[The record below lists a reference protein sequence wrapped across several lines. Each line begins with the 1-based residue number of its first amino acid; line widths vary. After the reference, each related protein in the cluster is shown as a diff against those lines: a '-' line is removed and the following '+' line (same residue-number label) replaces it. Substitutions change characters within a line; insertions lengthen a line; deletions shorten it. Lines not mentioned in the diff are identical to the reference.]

1 MTPEQLAALK
11 AGASIQ
17 DVLAM
22 SAESDPEVILAAAAQ
37 IAEQAESSAGSTASA
52 GSAGDEGEDGEA
64 APAMTA
70 SAEIASLK
78 AINAEQAA
86 ELENLKAKLAEAQT
100 LAANAQALS
109 NELKALQNAHASAV
123 ATMNAMAA
131 PLKAYATK
139 MGVALS
145 KPVDLEGKSPAEV
158 LAAHA
163 ELSAGYAKSFV
174 SGRKSVPV
182 ATAASEASEKNPSWL
197 ATASTLNF

>member
-11 AGASIQ
+11 AGAPIQ

-37 IAEQAESSAGSTASA
+37 MAEQTEPSAGSTANA
-52 GSAGDEGEDGEA
+52 GGAGEDGEA
-64 APAMTA
+64 VPAVTA
-70 SAEIASLK
+70 NAEIASLK
-78 AINAEQAA
+78 AVNAEQAT
-86 ELENLKAKLAEAQT
+86 ELENLKAQLAEAQG
-100 LAANAQALS
+100 LAANAQTLS
-109 NELKALQNAHASAV
+109 DELKALQNAHASTM
-123 ATMNAMAA
+123 ATVNAMAA

-163 ELSAGYAKSFV
+163 ELSAGYAQAFV
-174 SGRKSVPV
+174 SGRKSAP
-182 ATAASEASEKNPSWL
+182 AASAASEASEKKPSWL
-197 ATASTLNF
+197 ATATTLNF

>member
-11 AGASIQ
+11 AGAPIQ

-37 IAEQAESSAGSTASA
+37 MAEQTEPSAGSTAKATSA
-52 GSAGDEGEDGEA
+52 GGAGEDGETV
-64 APAMTA
+64 PAVTA
-70 SAEIASLK
+70 NAEIASLK
-78 AINAEQAA
+78 AVNAEQAT
-86 ELENLKAKLAEAQT
+86 ELENLKAQLAEAQG
-100 LAANAQALS
+100 LAANAQTLS
-109 NELKALQNAHASAV
+109 DELKALQNAHASAM
-123 ATMNAMAA
+123 ATVNAMAA

-163 ELSAGYAKSFV
+163 ELSAGYAQAFV
-174 SGRKSVPV
+174 SGRKSAP
-182 ATAASEASEKNPSWL
+182 AASAASEASEKKPSWL

>member
-37 IAEQAESSAGSTASA
+37 MAEQTESSAGGA
-52 GSAGDEGEDGEA
+52 GGAGGAGEDGEA
-64 APAMTA
+64 VPAVTA
-70 SAEIASLK
+70 NAEIASLK
-78 AINAEQAA
+78 AVNAEQAT
-86 ELENLKAKLAEAQT
+86 ELENLKAKLAEAQG
-100 LAANAQALS
+100 LAANAQTLTD
-109 NELKALQNAHASAV
+109 ELKALQNAHASTM
-123 ATMNAMAA
+123 ATVNAMAA

-163 ELSAGYAKSFV
+163 ELSAGYARAFV
-174 SGRKSVPV
+174 SGRKSAP
-182 ATAASEASEKNPSWL
+182 AASAASEASEKKPSWL

>member
-11 AGASIQ
+11 AGAPIQ

-37 IAEQAESSAGSTASA
+37 MAEQTEAAKATSAGGA
-52 GSAGDEGEDGEA
+52 GGAGEDGETV
-64 APAMTA
+64 PAVTA
-70 SAEIASLK
+70 NAEIASLK
-78 AINAEQAA
+78 AVNAEQAT
-86 ELENLKAKLAEAQT
+86 ELENLKAQLAEAQG
-100 LAANAQALS
+100 LAANAQTLS
-109 NELKALQNAHASAV
+109 DELKALQNAHASTV
-123 ATMNAMAA
+123 ATVNAMAA

-163 ELSAGYAKSFV
+163 ELSAGYAQAFV
-174 SGRKSVPV
+174 SGRKSAP
-182 ATAASEASEKNPSWL
+182 AASAASEASEKKPSWL

>member
-11 AGASIQ
+11 AGAPIQ

-22 SAESDPEVILAAAAQ
+22 SADSDPEVILAAAAQ
-37 IAEQAESSAGSTASA
+37 MAEQTEPSAGSTASA
-52 GSAGDEGEDGEA
+52 GGAGEDGELV
-64 APAMTA
+64 PAVTA
-70 SAEIASLK
+70 NAEIASLK
-78 AINAEQAA
+78 AVNAEQAT
-86 ELENLKAKLAEAQT
+86 ELENLKAQLAEAQG
-100 LAANAQALS
+100 LAANAQTLS
-109 NELKALQNAHASAV
+109 DELKALQNAHASTM
-123 ATMNAMAA
+123 ATVNAMAA

-163 ELSAGYAKSFV
+163 ELSAGYAQAFV
-174 SGRKSVPV
+174 SGRKSAP
-182 ATAASEASEKNPSWL
+182 AASTASEASEKKPSWL

>member
-11 AGASIQ
+11 AGAPIQ

-37 IAEQAESSAGSTASA
+37 MAEQTESSAGSTANA
-52 GSAGDEGEDGEA
+52 GGAGEDGEA
-64 APAMTA
+64 VPAVTA
-70 SAEIASLK
+70 NAEIASLK
-78 AINAEQAA
+78 AVNAEQAT
-86 ELENLKAKLAEAQT
+86 ELENLKAQLAEAQG
-100 LAANAQALS
+100 LAANAQTLS
-109 NELKALQNAHASAV
+109 DELKALQNAHASTM
-123 ATMNAMAA
+123 ATVNAMAA

-163 ELSAGYAKSFV
+163 ELSAGYAQAFV
-174 SGRKSVPV
+174 SGRKSAP
-182 ATAASEASEKNPSWL
+182 AASAASEASEKKPSWL

>member
-11 AGASIQ
+11 AGAPIQ

-37 IAEQAESSAGSTASA
+37 MAEQTEAAKATSASA
-52 GSAGDEGEDGEA
+52 GGAGEDGETV
-64 APAMTA
+64 PAVTA
-70 SAEIASLK
+70 NAEIASLK
-78 AINAEQAA
+78 AVNAEQAT
-86 ELENLKAKLAEAQT
+86 ELENLKAQLAEAQG
-100 LAANAQALS
+100 LAANAQTLS
-109 NELKALQNAHASAV
+109 DELKALQNAHASAM
-123 ATMNAMAA
+123 ATVNAMAA

-163 ELSAGYAKSFV
+163 ELSAGYAQAFV
-174 SGRKSVPV
+174 SGRKSAP
-182 ATAASEASEKNPSWL
+182 AASAASEASEKKPSWL

>member
-11 AGASIQ
+11 AGAPIQ

-37 IAEQAESSAGSTASA
+37 MAEQTEANATSVSNAGGA
-52 GSAGDEGEDGEA
+52 GEDGETV
-64 APAMTA
+64 PAVTA
-70 SAEIASLK
+70 NAEIASLK
-78 AINAEQAA
+78 AVNAEQAT
-86 ELENLKAKLAEAQT
+86 ELENLKAQLAEAQG

-109 NELKALQNAHASAV
+109 DELKALQNAHASTV
-123 ATMNAMAA
+123 ATVNAMAA

-163 ELSAGYAKSFV
+163 ELSAGYAQAFV
-174 SGRKSVPV
+174 SGRKSAP
-182 ATAASEASEKNPSWL
+182 AASAASEASEKKPSWL
-197 ATASTLNF
+197 ATATTLNF

>member
-11 AGASIQ
+11 AGAPIQ

-37 IAEQAESSAGSTASA
+37 MAEQTDTGDAG
-52 GSAGDEGEDGEA
+52 GDGKDGEA
-64 APAMTA
+64 VPAVTA
-70 SAEIASLK
+70 NAEIASLK
-78 AINAEQAA
+78 AVNAEQAT
-86 ELENLKAKLAEAQT
+86 ELENLKAQLAEAQG
-100 LAANAQALS
+100 LAANAQTLS
-109 NELKALQNAHASAV
+109 DELKALQNAHASAL
-123 ATMNAMAA
+123 ATVNAMAA

-163 ELSAGYAKSFV
+163 ELSAGYAQAFV
-174 SGRKSVPV
+174 SGRKSAP
-182 ATAASEASEKNPSWL
+182 AASAASETSEKKPSWL

>member
-11 AGASIQ
+11 AGAPIQ

-37 IAEQAESSAGSTASA
+37 MAEQTEPSA
-52 GSAGDEGEDGEA
+52 GSATSAGGAGEDGEA
-64 APAMTA
+64 VPAVTA
-70 SAEIASLK
+70 NAEIASLK
-78 AINAEQAA
+78 AVNAEQAT
-86 ELENLKAKLAEAQT
+86 ELENLKAKLAEAQG
-100 LAANAQALS
+100 LAANAQTLS
-109 NELKALQNAHASAV
+109 DELKALQNAHASAM
-123 ATMNAMAA
+123 ATVNAMAA

-163 ELSAGYAKSFV
+163 ELSAGYAQAFV
-174 SGRKSVPV
+174 SGRKSAP
-182 ATAASEASEKNPSWL
+182 AASAASEASEKKPSWL

>member
-11 AGASIQ
+11 AGAPIQ

-37 IAEQAESSAGSTASA
+37 MAEQTEANATNVSSAGGA
-52 GSAGDEGEDGEA
+52 GEDGEA
-64 APAMTA
+64 VPAVTA

-78 AINAEQAA
+78 AVNAEQAT
-86 ELENLKAKLAEAQT
+86 ELENLKAQLAEAQG
-100 LAANAQALS
+100 LAANAQTLS
-109 NELKALQNAHASAV
+109 DELKALQNAHASTM
-123 ATMNAMAA
+123 ATVNAMAA

-163 ELSAGYAKSFV
+163 ELSAGYAQAFV
-174 SGRKSVPV
+174 SGRKSAP
-182 ATAASEASEKNPSWL
+182 AASAASEASEKKPSWL

>member
-11 AGASIQ
+11 AGAPIQ

-37 IAEQAESSAGSTASA
+37 MAEQTEASAASTANA
-52 GSAGDEGEDGEA
+52 GGAGEDGETV
-64 APAMTA
+64 PAVTA
-70 SAEIASLK
+70 NAEIASLK
-78 AINAEQAA
+78 AVNAEQAT
-86 ELENLKAKLAEAQT
+86 ELENLKAQLAEAQG
-100 LAANAQALS
+100 LAANAQTLS
-109 NELKALQNAHASAV
+109 DELKALQNAHASTV
-123 ATMNAMAA
+123 ATVNAMAA

-163 ELSAGYAKSFV
+163 ELSAGYAQAFV
-174 SGRKSVPV
+174 SGRKSAP
-182 ATAASEASEKNPSWL
+182 AASAASGASEKKPSWL

>member
-11 AGASIQ
+11 AGAPIQ

-37 IAEQAESSAGSTASA
+37 MAEQTEPSAGSTANA
-52 GSAGDEGEDGEA
+52 GGAGEDGETV
-64 APAMTA
+64 PAVTA
-70 SAEIASLK
+70 NAEIASLK
-78 AINAEQAA
+78 AVNAEQAT
-86 ELENLKAKLAEAQT
+86 ELENLKAQLAEAQG
-100 LAANAQALS
+100 LAANAQTLS
-109 NELKALQNAHASAV
+109 DELKALQNAHASTM
-123 ATMNAMAA
+123 ATVNAMAA

-163 ELSAGYAKSFV
+163 ELSAGYAQAFV
-174 SGRKSVPV
+174 SGRKSAP
-182 ATAASEASEKNPSWL
+182 AASAASEASEKKPSWL

>member
-22 SAESDPEVILAAAAQ
+22 SADSDPEVILAAAAQ
-37 IAEQAESSAGSTASA
+37 VAEQSDDDG
-52 GSAGDEGEDGEA
+52 DGETV
-64 APAMTA
+64 PAVTA
-70 SAEIASLK
+70 DAELASLK

-86 ELENLKAKLAEAQT
+86 ELQGLKAKLAEFEAS
-100 LAANAQALS
+100 AAASATAAD
-109 NELKALQNAHASAV
+109 ELKKLQAVHVSTV
-123 ATMNAMAA
+123 ATMNAMVA

-139 MGVALS
+139 MGVALG
-145 KPVDLEGKSPAEV
+145 KPVDLEGKSASEV

-163 ELSAGYAKSFV
+163 ELSAGYAKAFV
-174 SGRKSVPV
+174 SGRKSTP
-182 ATAASEASEKNPSWL
+182 AAPDTKASDSKPSWL

>member
-11 AGASIQ
+11 AGAPIQ

-37 IAEQAESSAGSTASA
+37 MAEQTEASAGSTANA
-52 GSAGDEGEDGEA
+52 GGAGEDGETV
-64 APAMTA
+64 PAVTA
-70 SAEIASLK
+70 NAEIASLK
-78 AINAEQAA
+78 AVNAEQAT
-86 ELENLKAKLAEAQT
+86 ELENLKAQLAEAQG
-100 LAANAQALS
+100 LAANAQTLS
-109 NELKALQNAHASAV
+109 DELKALQNAHASAM
-123 ATMNAMAA
+123 ATVNAMAA

-163 ELSAGYAKSFV
+163 ELSAGYAQAFV
-174 SGRKSVPV
+174 SGRKSAP
-182 ATAASEASEKNPSWL
+182 AASAASEASEKKPSWL

>member
-11 AGASIQ
+11 AGAPIQ

-37 IAEQAESSAGSTASA
+37 MAEQTEPSA
-52 GSAGDEGEDGEA
+52 GSAGGAGEDDEA
-64 APAMTA
+64 VPAVTA
-70 SAEIASLK
+70 NAEIASLK
-78 AINAEQAA
+78 AVNAEQAT
-86 ELENLKAKLAEAQT
+86 ELENLKAQLAEAQG
-100 LAANAQALS
+100 LAANAQTLS
-109 NELKALQNAHASAV
+109 DELKALQNAHASAM
-123 ATMNAMAA
+123 ATVNAMAA

-163 ELSAGYAKSFV
+163 ELSAGYAQAFV
-174 SGRKSVPV
+174 SGRKSAP
-182 ATAASEASEKNPSWL
+182 AASAASEASEKKPSWL

>member
-11 AGASIQ
+11 AGAPIQ

-37 IAEQAESSAGSTASA
+37 MAEQTETANAGGA
-52 GSAGDEGEDGEA
+52 GEDGDGELV
-64 APAMTA
+64 PAVTA
-70 SAEIASLK
+70 NAEIASLK
-78 AINAEQAA
+78 AVNAEQAT
-86 ELENLKAKLAEAQT
+86 ELENLKAQLAEAQG
-100 LAANAQALS
+100 LAANAQTLS
-109 NELKALQNAHASAV
+109 DELKALQNAHASTV
-123 ATMNAMAA
+123 ATVNAMAA

-163 ELSAGYAKSFV
+163 ELSAGYAQAFV
-174 SGRKSVPV
+174 SGRKSAP
-182 ATAASEASEKNPSWL
+182 AASAATQDSEKKPSWL
-197 ATASTLNF
+197 ATATTLNF

>member
-11 AGASIQ
+11 AGAPIQ

-37 IAEQAESSAGSTASA
+37 MAEQTETSAGSTASA
-52 GSAGDEGEDGEA
+52 GGAGEDGELV
-64 APAMTA
+64 PAVTA
-70 SAEIASLK
+70 NAEIASLK
-78 AINAEQAA
+78 AVNAEQAT
-86 ELENLKAKLAEAQT
+86 ELENLKAQLAEAQG
-100 LAANAQALS
+100 LAANAQTLS
-109 NELKALQNAHASAV
+109 DELKALQNAHASTM
-123 ATMNAMAA
+123 ATVNAMAA

-163 ELSAGYAKSFV
+163 ELSAGYAQAFV
-174 SGRKSVPV
+174 SGRKSAP
-182 ATAASEASEKNPSWL
+182 AASAASEASEKKPSWL

>member
-11 AGASIQ
+11 AGAPIQ

-37 IAEQAESSAGSTASA
+37 MAEQTEASAGSTANA
-52 GSAGDEGEDGEA
+52 GGAGEDGETV
-64 APAMTA
+64 PAVTA
-70 SAEIASLK
+70 NAEIASLK
-78 AINAEQAA
+78 AVNAEQAT
-86 ELENLKAKLAEAQT
+86 ELENLKAQLAEAQG
-100 LAANAQALS
+100 LAANAQTLS
-109 NELKALQNAHASAV
+109 DELKALQNAHASTM
-123 ATMNAMAA
+123 ATVNAMAA

-163 ELSAGYAKSFV
+163 ELSAGYAQAFV
-174 SGRKSVPV
+174 SGRKSAP
-182 ATAASEASEKNPSWL
+182 AASAASEASEKKPSWL

>member
-11 AGASIQ
+11 AGAPIQ

-37 IAEQAESSAGSTASA
+37 MAEQTEASAGSTANA
-52 GSAGDEGEDGEA
+52 GGAGEDGETV
-64 APAMTA
+64 PAVNA
-70 SAEIASLK
+70 NAEIASLK
-78 AINAEQAA
+78 AVNAEQAT
-86 ELENLKAKLAEAQT
+86 ELENLKAQLAEAQG
-100 LAANAQALS
+100 LAANAQTLS
-109 NELKALQNAHASAV
+109 DELKALQNAHASTV
-123 ATMNAMAA
+123 ATVNAMAA

-163 ELSAGYAKSFV
+163 ELSAGYAQAFV
-174 SGRKSVPV
+174 SGRKSAP
-182 ATAASEASEKNPSWL
+182 AASAASEASEKKPSWL

>member
-11 AGASIQ
+11 AGAPIQ

-37 IAEQAESSAGSTASA
+37 MAEQTEPSAGSTASA
-52 GSAGDEGEDGEA
+52 GGAGEDGEA
-64 APAMTA
+64 VPAVTA
-70 SAEIASLK
+70 NAEIASLK
-78 AINAEQAA
+78 AVNAEQAT
-86 ELENLKAKLAEAQT
+86 ELENLKAQLAEAQG
-100 LAANAQALS
+100 LAANAQTLS
-109 NELKALQNAHASAV
+109 DELKALQNAHASAM
-123 ATMNAMAA
+123 ATVNAMAA

-163 ELSAGYAKSFV
+163 ELSAGYAQAFV
-174 SGRKSVPV
+174 SGRKSAP
-182 ATAASEASEKNPSWL
+182 AASAASEASEKKPSWL
-197 ATASTLNF
+197 ATATTLNF

>member
-11 AGASIQ
+11 AGAPIQ

-37 IAEQAESSAGSTASA
+37 MAEQTEANAGSTANA
-52 GSAGDEGEDGEA
+52 GGAGEDGETV
-64 APAMTA
+64 PAVTA
-70 SAEIASLK
+70 NAEIASLK
-78 AINAEQAA
+78 AVNAEQAT
-86 ELENLKAKLAEAQT
+86 ELENLKAQLAEAQG
-100 LAANAQALS
+100 LAANAQTLS
-109 NELKALQNAHASAV
+109 DELKALQNAHASTM
-123 ATMNAMAA
+123 ATVNAMAA

-163 ELSAGYAKSFV
+163 ELSAGYAQAFV
-174 SGRKSVPV
+174 SGRKSAP
-182 ATAASEASEKNPSWL
+182 AASAASEASEKKPSWL

>member
-11 AGASIQ
+11 AGAPIQ

-37 IAEQAESSAGSTASA
+37 MAEQTEPSAGSTASA
-52 GSAGDEGEDGEA
+52 GGAGEDGEA
-64 APAMTA
+64 VPAVTA
-70 SAEIASLK
+70 NAEIASLK
-78 AINAEQAA
+78 AVNAEQAT
-86 ELENLKAKLAEAQT
+86 ELENLKAQLAEAQG
-100 LAANAQALS
+100 LAANAQTLS
-109 NELKALQNAHASAV
+109 DELKALQNAHASTV
-123 ATMNAMAA
+123 ATVNAMAA

-163 ELSAGYAKSFV
+163 ELSAGYAQAFV
-174 SGRKSVPV
+174 SGRKSAP
-182 ATAASEASEKNPSWL
+182 AASAASGASEKKPSWL

>member
-11 AGASIQ
+11 AGAPIQ

-37 IAEQAESSAGSTASA
+37 MAEQTGGAESTGDAG
-52 GSAGDEGEDGEA
+52 GDGKVGEA
-64 APAMTA
+64 VPAVTA
-70 SAEIASLK
+70 NAEIASLK
-78 AINAEQAA
+78 AVNAEQAT
-86 ELENLKAKLAEAQT
+86 ELENLKAQLAEAQG

-109 NELKALQNAHASAV
+109 DELKALQNAHASAL
-123 ATMNAMAA
+123 ATVNAMAA

-163 ELSAGYAKSFV
+163 ELSAGYAQAFV
-174 SGRKSVPV
+174 SGRKSAP
-182 ATAASEASEKNPSWL
+182 AASAASETSEKKPSWL

>member
-11 AGASIQ
+11 AGAPIQ

-37 IAEQAESSAGSTASA
+37 MAEQTESSAGSTAKATSA
-52 GSAGDEGEDGEA
+52 GGAGEDGETV
-64 APAMTA
+64 PAVTA
-70 SAEIASLK
+70 NAEIASLK
-78 AINAEQAA
+78 AVNAEQAT
-86 ELENLKAKLAEAQT
+86 ELENLKAQLAEAQG
-100 LAANAQALS
+100 LAANAQTLS
-109 NELKALQNAHASAV
+109 DELKALQNAHASTM
-123 ATMNAMAA
+123 ATVNAMAA

-163 ELSAGYAKSFV
+163 ELSAGYAQAFV
-174 SGRKSVPV
+174 SGRKSAP
-182 ATAASEASEKNPSWL
+182 AASAASEASEKKPSWL

>member
-11 AGASIQ
+11 AGAPIQ

-37 IAEQAESSAGSTASA
+37 MAEQTEASAGSTAKATSDGGA
-52 GSAGDEGEDGEA
+52 GEDGETV
-64 APAMTA
+64 PAVTA
-70 SAEIASLK
+70 NAEIASLK
-78 AINAEQAA
+78 AVNAEQAT
-86 ELENLKAKLAEAQT
+86 ELENLKAQLAEAQG
-100 LAANAQALS
+100 LAANAQTLS
-109 NELKALQNAHASAV
+109 DELKALQNAHASTM
-123 ATMNAMAA
+123 ATVNAMAA

-163 ELSAGYAKSFV
+163 ELSAGYAQAFV
-174 SGRKSVPV
+174 SGRKSAP
-182 ATAASEASEKNPSWL
+182 AASAASEASEKKPSWL

>member
-11 AGASIQ
+11 AGAPIQ

-37 IAEQAESSAGSTASA
+37 MAEQTEANAGSVSSAGGA
-52 GSAGDEGEDGEA
+52 GEDGETV
-64 APAMTA
+64 PAVTA
-70 SAEIASLK
+70 NAEIASLK
-78 AINAEQAA
+78 AVNAEQAT
-86 ELENLKAKLAEAQT
+86 ELENLKAQLAEAQG
-100 LAANAQALS
+100 LAANAQTLS
-109 NELKALQNAHASAV
+109 DELKALQNAHASTV
-123 ATMNAMAA
+123 ATVNAMAA

-163 ELSAGYAKSFV
+163 ELSAGYAQAFV
-174 SGRKSVPV
+174 SGRKSAP
-182 ATAASEASEKNPSWL
+182 AASAASEASEKKPSWL

>member
-22 SAESDPEVILAAAAQ
+22 SADSDPEVILAAAAQ
-37 IAEQAESSAGSTASA
+37 VAEQSDGGGDGDPVPAVTADAEL
-52 GSAGDEGEDGEA
+52 
-64 APAMTA
+64 
-70 SAEIASLK
+70 ASLK

-86 ELENLKAKLAEAQT
+86 ELEGLKAKLAEVEASAA
-100 LAANAQALS
+100 AANAAAD
-109 NELKALQNAHASAV
+109 ELKKLQAAHASTV
-123 ATMNAMAA
+123 ATLNAMTA

-139 MGVALS
+139 MGVALG
-145 KPVDLEGKSPAEV
+145 KPVDLEGKSAAEV

-163 ELSAGYAKSFV
+163 ELSTGYAKAFV
-174 SGRKSVPV
+174 SGRKSTPA
-182 ATAASEASEKNPSWL
+182 ATATKASDSKPSWL

>member
-11 AGASIQ
+11 AGAPIQ

-37 IAEQAESSAGSTASA
+37 MAEQTEAAKATSASA
-52 GSAGDEGEDGEA
+52 GGAGEDGELV
-64 APAMTA
+64 PAVTA
-70 SAEIASLK
+70 NAEIASLK
-78 AINAEQAA
+78 AVNAEQAT
-86 ELENLKAKLAEAQT
+86 ELENLKAKLAEAQG
-100 LAANAQALS
+100 LAANAQTLS
-109 NELKALQNAHASAV
+109 DELKALQNAHASTV
-123 ATMNAMAA
+123 ATVNAMAA

-163 ELSAGYAKSFV
+163 ELSAGYAQAFV
-174 SGRKSVPV
+174 SGRKSAP
-182 ATAASEASEKNPSWL
+182 AASAASEASEKKPSWL

>member
-11 AGASIQ
+11 AGAPIQ

-22 SAESDPEVILAAAAQ
+22 NAESDPEVILAAAAQ
-37 IAEQAESSAGSTASA
+37 MAEQTEAAKATSAGGA
-52 GSAGDEGEDGEA
+52 GEDGEA
-64 APAMTA
+64 VPAVTA
-70 SAEIASLK
+70 NAEIASLK
-78 AINAEQAA
+78 AVNAEQAT
-86 ELENLKAKLAEAQT
+86 ELENLKAQLAEAQG
-100 LAANAQALS
+100 LAANAQTLS
-109 NELKALQNAHASAV
+109 DELKALQNAHASTV
-123 ATMNAMAA
+123 ATVNAMAA

-163 ELSAGYAKSFV
+163 ELSAGYAQAFV
-174 SGRKSVPV
+174 SGRKSAP
-182 ATAASEASEKNPSWL
+182 AASAASEASEKKPSWL

>member
-11 AGASIQ
+11 AGAPIQ

-37 IAEQAESSAGSTASA
+37 MAEQTEAAKATSAGGA
-52 GSAGDEGEDGEA
+52 GEDGETV
-64 APAMTA
+64 PAVTA
-70 SAEIASLK
+70 NAEIASLK
-78 AINAEQAA
+78 AVNAEQAT
-86 ELENLKAKLAEAQT
+86 ELENLKAQLAEAQG
-100 LAANAQALS
+100 LAANAQTLS
-109 NELKALQNAHASAV
+109 DELKALQNAHASAM
-123 ATMNAMAA
+123 ATVNAMAA

-163 ELSAGYAKSFV
+163 ELSAGYAQAFV
-174 SGRKSVPV
+174 SGRKSAP
-182 ATAASEASEKNPSWL
+182 AASAASEASEKKPSWL
-197 ATASTLNF
+197 ATASTLSF

>member
-11 AGASIQ
+11 AGAPIQ

-37 IAEQAESSAGSTASA
+37 MAEQTESSVGSTANA
-52 GSAGDEGEDGEA
+52 GGAGEDGETV
-64 APAMTA
+64 PAVTA
-70 SAEIASLK
+70 NAEIASLK
-78 AINAEQAA
+78 AVNAEQAT
-86 ELENLKAKLAEAQT
+86 ELENLKAQLAEAQG
-100 LAANAQALS
+100 LAANAQTLS
-109 NELKALQNAHASAV
+109 DELKALQNAHASTV
-123 ATMNAMAA
+123 ATVNAMAA

-163 ELSAGYAKSFV
+163 ELSAGYAQAFV
-174 SGRKSVPV
+174 SGRKSAP
-182 ATAASEASEKNPSWL
+182 AASAASEASEKKPSWL

>member
-11 AGASIQ
+11 AGAPIQ

-37 IAEQAESSAGSTASA
+37 MAEQTEAAKATSASA
-52 GSAGDEGEDGEA
+52 GGAGEDGEA
-64 APAMTA
+64 VPAVTA
-70 SAEIASLK
+70 NAEIASLK
-78 AINAEQAA
+78 AVNAEQAT
-86 ELENLKAKLAEAQT
+86 ELENLKAQLAEAQG
-100 LAANAQALS
+100 LAANAQTLS
-109 NELKALQNAHASAV
+109 DELKALQNAHASTV
-123 ATMNAMAA
+123 ATVNAMAA

-163 ELSAGYAKSFV
+163 ELSAGYAQAFV
-174 SGRKSVPV
+174 SGRKSAP
-182 ATAASEASEKNPSWL
+182 AASAASEASEKKPSWL

>member
-37 IAEQAESSAGSTASA
+37 IAEQTEASAGSTANA
-52 GSAGDEGEDGEA
+52 GGAGEDGELV
-64 APAMTA
+64 PAVTA
-70 SAEIASLK
+70 NAEIASLK
-78 AINAEQAA
+78 AVNAEQAT
-86 ELENLKAKLAEAQT
+86 ELETLKAQLAEAQG
-100 LAANAQALS
+100 LAANAQTLS
-109 NELKALQNAHASAV
+109 DELKALQNAHASTV
-123 ATMNAMAA
+123 ATVNAMAA

-163 ELSAGYAKSFV
+163 ELSAGYAQAFV
-174 SGRKSVPV
+174 SGRKSAP
-182 ATAASEASEKNPSWL
+182 AASAASGASEKKPSWL

>member
-11 AGASIQ
+11 AGAPIQ

-37 IAEQAESSAGSTASA
+37 MAEQTESSAGSTASA
-52 GSAGDEGEDGEA
+52 GGAGEDGEA
-64 APAMTA
+64 VPAVTA
-70 SAEIASLK
+70 NAEIASLK
-78 AINAEQAA
+78 AVNAEQAT
-86 ELENLKAKLAEAQT
+86 ELENLKAQLAEAQG
-100 LAANAQALS
+100 LAANAQTLS
-109 NELKALQNAHASAV
+109 DELKALQNAHASTM
-123 ATMNAMAA
+123 ATVNAMAA

-163 ELSAGYAKSFV
+163 ELSAGYAQAFV
-174 SGRKSVPV
+174 SGRKSAP
-182 ATAASEASEKNPSWL
+182 AASAASEASEKKPSWL

>member
-11 AGASIQ
+11 AGAPIQ

-37 IAEQAESSAGSTASA
+37 MAEQTEAAKATSAGGA
-52 GSAGDEGEDGEA
+52 GEDGETV
-64 APAMTA
+64 PAVTA
-70 SAEIASLK
+70 NAEIASLK
-78 AINAEQAA
+78 AVNAEQAT
-86 ELENLKAKLAEAQT
+86 ELENLKAKLAEAQG
-100 LAANAQALS
+100 LAANAQTLS
-109 NELKALQNAHASAV
+109 DELKALQNAHASTM
-123 ATMNAMAA
+123 ATVNAMAA

-163 ELSAGYAKSFV
+163 ELSAGYAQAFV
-174 SGRKSVPV
+174 SGRKSAP
-182 ATAASEASEKNPSWL
+182 AASAASEASEKKPSWL